1 MITKNNILYFRIY
14 ISKIYIA
21 HIYFEIIDMCYR
33 RKMAKSKTREITIT
47 NSKGTFSLFKKQ
59 GSSKSDYDFSG
70 VLALRQLLSNE
81 KARILHTIKTK
92 KPQSIYDLAKKLGRG
107 FKSVNDDLKLL
118 ERFGFIELIEEKTKN
133 RIRHR
138 PEIVVD
144 TITVH
149 LKV

>member
-1 MITKNNILYFRIY
+1 MT
-14 ISKIYIA
+14 
-21 HIYFEIIDMCYR
+21 
-33 RKMAKSKTREITIT
+33 KTREITIT
-47 NSKGTFSLFKKQ
+47 DSKGKFSIFKKT
-59 GSSKSDYDFSG
+59 GRSKKDYDFSG

-81 KARILHTIKTK
+81 KARILYTIKHQEPK
-92 KPQSIYDLAKKLGRG
+92 SIYDLAKKLGRG

-133 RIRHR
+133 RIRHK

-144 TITVH
+144 TITIH

>member
-1 MITKNNILYFRIY
+1 MPNI
-14 ISKIYIA
+14 
-21 HIYFEIIDMCYR
+21 
-33 RKMAKSKTREITIT
+33 KTREITIT
-47 NSKGTFSLFKKQ
+47 ESKGAFSIFKKPRT
-59 GSSKSDYDFSG
+59 SKKDYDFSG

-81 KARILHTIKTK
+81 KARILYTIKHQEPK
-92 KPQSIYDLAKKLGRG
+92 SIYDLAKKLGRG

-133 RIRHR
+133 RIRHK

-144 TITVH
+144 TITIH